1 MNKLIAM
8 YIVIL
13 LTTLS
18 SLLTSGYTQASFLV
32 AATAVCIAACF
43 HKIEG
48 FSVEGIGIADAM
60 LKEREK

>member
-1 MNKLIAM
+1 MNKMIAM

-48 FSVEGIGIADAM
+48 FSVEGIGND
-60 LKEREK
+60 